1 MDNLDMISILS
12 QAPTTG
18 LALLVWYEVKHIRQ
32 SIQDLAVAMAK
43 LETKHGEKTQT

>member
-1 MDNLDMISILS
+1 MGTEIDIMTLLS
-12 QAPTTG
+12 QAPSTG

-43 LETKHGEKTQT
+43 LETRHGEKKT

>member
-1 MDNLDMISILS
+1 MDQIDIISLLANTPS
-12 QAPTTG
+12 TA

-43 LETKHGEKTQT
+43 LEIKHGKETKT

>member
-1 MDNLDMISILS
+1 MEEIDFFTMLT

-32 SIQDLAVAMAK
+32 SIQDLAVALAK
-43 LETKHGEKTQT
+43 LETKHGEK